1 MVNQYEW
8 HSFMWYW
15 YEWTIPIIVGAVA
28 LVILLAVFLTSN
40 WRTYGTTVRTL
51 SVLSFLGTL
60 PLALERMGIGVEAA
74 WGGIAVINILGAMV
88 SVVTG
93 AFHFTIG
100 RRFWSAAE
108 PAAPE
113 AAPETTAAP
122 PAEATPVPPA
132 SDAGSTLDPGA
143 GDETMV
149 APPPE
154 AAEEEPAPPP
164 AWLVFKSGANAG
176 QTIPISGAVTS
187 IGRAP
192 ESDIV
197 VDDQGVSREHAQ
209 ITFAGGTFE
218 LTDVGSAGGTLVE
231 GDAAAAT
238 VPLTSGTEVKIGETE
253 VVFMEGPPT
262 ATGTAAGTAAG
273 APPVGDAAAT
283 MAMEAPKETL
293 MAWLAVTG
301 GPAKGGTCQINVGE
315 TTIGRADE
323 NDLTVNDAGVSRR
336 HAVIIADQA
345 GMKILD
351 LGSSGGT
358 TINGEGIGGRTLS
371 SSSVIAVGQTEMML
385 VGVEQAE
392 AEAATA
398 GGADATMVAG
408 PAGGTT
414 GVLVVRKGP
423 DAGKT
428 FNLSEGD
435 NVVGREAAA
444 VLLTDPTVSRS
455 HAVLRKTGDD
465 YVVYDFGSSAGT
477 IVDGEKL
484 EGAAIKGG
492 DVIGV
497 GRSEVVVMEPSA
509 G

>member
-1 MVNQYEW
+1 M
-8 HSFMWYW
+8 
-15 YEWTIPIIVGAVA
+15 
-28 LVILLAVFLTSN
+28 
-40 WRTYGTTVRTL
+40 
-51 SVLSFLGTL
+51 
-60 PLALERMGIGVEAA
+60 
-74 WGGIAVINILGAMV
+74 INILGAMV

-122 PAEATPVPPA
+122 PAEAAAEATPVPPA